1 MASPRVD
8 LRVLGPVQLMV
19 DGVPISVGG
28 PKPRTMIALLA
39 VNRRRAVP
47 SEALADAVWDN
58 DAPDAYASSLQ
69 VFVSNLRKTLR
80 NAGVDAQAV
89 LATAS
94 PGYKLHIDDDE
105 CDLGR
110 FEAARAA
117 GTKAAEAGDPASAAM
132 HFGAALAEWSGKALA
147 DLRGLQFADDF
158 AAAVEEERLL
168 TVSARIDAALAC
180 GRASA
185 VVGELITLTGEN
197 PLREPLWGQL
207 ITALYLSN
215 RQAEALDAC
224 RKVRALL
231 ADELGID
238 PSPALVQLEQ
248 QVLRQE
254 PLVPGSI
261 GQAARLAKAM
271 SETVGEMPNAVR
283 RGRLRVEDGRTVA
296 IPADGL
302 RIGRMTD
309 NDLELD
315 DPKVSRYHAQIK
327 PSPAGLL
334 IRDLQSA
341 NGVFLRGHQIDGGA
355 LLGNGDAIRIGS
367 TTMVFEETQR

>member
-1 MASPRVD
+1 
-8 LRVLGPVQLMV
+8 MV
-19 DGVPISVGG
+19 CEL
-28 PKPRTMIALLA
+28 IAL
-39 VNRRRAVP
+39 
-47 SEALADAVWDN
+47 
-58 DAPDAYASSLQ
+58 
-69 VFVSNLRKTLR
+69 
-80 NAGVDAQAV
+80 
-89 LATAS
+89 
-94 PGYKLHIDDDE
+94 
-105 CDLGR
+105 
-110 FEAARAA
+110 
-117 GTKAAEAGDPASAAM
+117 
-132 HFGAALAEWSGKALA
+132 
-147 DLRGLQFADDF
+147 
-158 AAAVEEERLL
+158 
-168 TVSARIDAALAC
+168 TV
-180 GRASA
+180 
-185 VVGELITLTGEN
+185 EN

-224 RKVRALL
+224 RKVRAIL
-231 ADELGID
+231 AEELGID

-254 PLVPGSI
+254 PLVPRSI
-261 GQAARLAKAM
+261 GQAERLAKAM
-271 SETVGEMPNAVR
+271 SETVGEMPNAVG

-302 RIGRMTD
+302 RIGLMTD

-355 LLGNGDAIRIGS
+355 LLGHGDAIRIGS
-367 TTMVFEETQR
+367 TTMVFEEAPR